1 MVNRMPDI
9 SIVIPFYER
18 FELTILAVASAW
30 MQRNVE
36 TEVIVVDD
44 GSTGDS
50 SLVETYVTR
59 GGGIFMR
66 QPHRGIAVARNT
78 GLAAASGR
86 WVTFVDSD
94 DLLYPLKSFRQIEAA
109 MHEERVWS
117 CSGFDL
123 LAERGERI
131 GGDSLS
137 TTRDAFWRSSCPFGS
152 TSVVARR
159 DIVQQIR
166 GFDETFDR
174 SEDWDFFIR
183 LGDLTPPAIVA
194 ERLYGYRLHCGNVTG
209 RDPNRWIASWQQIS
223 RKHRLNVRF
232 VDYPGIVNNLPSL
245 APELFNSAA
254 VAARFTPR
262 AAGL

>member
-30 MQRNVE
+30 MQHNVE

-137 TTRDAFWRSSCPFGS
+137 TTRDA
-152 TSVVARR
+152 
-159 DIVQQIR
+159 
-166 GFDETFDR
+166 
-174 SEDWDFFIR
+174 
-183 LGDLTPPAIVA
+183 
-194 ERLYGYRLHCGNVTG
+194 
-209 RDPNRWIASWQQIS
+209 
-223 RKHRLNVRF
+223 
-232 VDYPGIVNNLPSL
+232 
-245 APELFNSAA
+245 
-254 VAARFTPR
+254 
-262 AAGL
+262 